1 MEIFSVL
8 NSDKFDILNE
18 NFTINF
24 DYDELSGFV
33 DTGLTIEGYKS
44 FLIPKDTTELDK
56 KITKNIRAAIGAIAK
71 PHKII
76 YLEELPKTTTG
87 KIERYKLREE
97 AKNRESSSE
106 KNIVEK

>member
-1 MEIFSVL
+1 MSTTEFENALSNVDEIKETATVAIDHEMTGQAAVVFVVL
-8 NSDKFDILNE
+8 KDNK
-18 NFTINF
+18 
-24 DYDELSGFV
+24 
-33 DTGLTIEGYKS
+33 
-44 FLIPKDTTELDK
+44 IPKDTTELDK